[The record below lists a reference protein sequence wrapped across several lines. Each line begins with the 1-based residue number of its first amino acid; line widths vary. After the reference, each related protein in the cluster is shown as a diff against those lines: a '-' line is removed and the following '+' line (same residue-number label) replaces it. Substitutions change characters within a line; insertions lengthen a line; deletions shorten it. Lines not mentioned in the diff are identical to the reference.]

1 MRFGKR
7 LSKMQNIGRS
17 SMTLKIGEELR
28 DEVAEFHAFLG
39 TLDGKDWE
47 TPTLFMKW
55 TPWDVVA
62 HLHYFDLVSLDA
74 LEGGEVFA
82 ARRKVLAEGMKAKL
96 TGAEMTRQALGHYD
110 APALLAKWKET
121 CDDMSAQ
128 LAESDPK
135 RRLPWFGPDMG
146 VQMFT
151 TARLMETWSHSQAV
165 YDMKGVE
172 KKHHDRIKN
181 IVAIGVKTFGWT
193 FANRKL
199 EVPGPPPFVK
209 LTAPSGEIWEYNDPS
224 ETERIEG
231 QAIDFCWTVA
241 QVRNVKDTGLTVVGD
256 VANRWM
262 EIAQCF
268 AGGPVDPP
276 KEGYRTGK

>member
-1 MRFGKR
+1 MA
-7 LSKMQNIGRS
+7 
-17 SMTLKIGEELR
+17 LKIGEELR
-28 DEVAEFHAFLG
+28 DEVEEFHAFLL
-39 TLDGKDWE
+39 TLDPEDWE
-47 TPTLFMKW
+47 TPTLFMDW
-55 TPWDVVA
+55 TPWDIIA
-62 HLHYFDLVSLDA
+62 HLHFFDLVSLDA
-74 LEGGEVFA
+74 LEGREAFAERQKGLMKDIA
-82 ARRKVLAEGMKAKL
+82 ARVSTTEIQRRTFAD
-96 TGAEMTRQALGHYD
+96 YD
-110 APALLAKWKET
+110 APKLLAAWKST
-121 CDDMSAQ
+121 CDDMSKQ

-172 KKHHDRIKN
+172 REHHDRIKN

-193 FANRKL
+193 FVNRKL
-199 EVPGPPPFVK
+199 EVPGPPPHVR
-209 LTAPSGEIWEYNDPS
+209 LTAPSGEIWEYNEPS

-231 QAIDFCWTVA
+231 TAVDFCMTVA
-241 QVRNVKDTGLTVVGD
+241 QVRNVADTNLSVVGP
-256 VANRWM
+256 VAHAWM

-276 KEGYRTGK
+276 RPGFRLGK